1 MNLKKILSICA
12 IMAVALIGCNKDP
25 ETGTGTGEE
34 PGNEDPKDHFNPNI
48 KYGSMTDPRDGKTY
62 KTTVI
67 DGVTWMAENLNYDM
81 DMSATGNMPLYN
93 GCYDYSPQNCEK
105 YGRLYREAQRV
116 DACPAGWRLPDT
128 TDVKKL
134 LSFVDSVYMENFMGT
149 GKSFHDYLRAQR
161 GWRAYE
167 NGTDDFGFSALP
179 GGDYDENR
187 DPRFEWLLYA
197 ANFWTSNDGYMFG
210 TSDRMGQ
217 YLGYENAAISIRCI
231 KNN

>member
-34 PGNEDPKDHFNPNI
+34 PGNGDPKDHFNPNI

-81 DMSATGNMPLYN
+81 DMPATGNIPLYN

-128 TDVKKL
+128 GDINKL
-134 LSFVDSVYMENFMGT
+134 PDTKWGLGT
-149 GKSFHDYLRAQR
+149 NYRAQR
-161 GWRAYE
+161 GWTAYE
-167 NGTDDFGFSALP
+167 NGTDDFGFSVLP
-179 GGDYDENR
+179 SGDYHGTLPAIQFDG
-187 DPRFEWLLYA
+187 LLYDA
-197 ANFWTSNDGYMFG
+197 TFWTSIDGYVFG
-210 TSDRMGQ
+210 TRTNKNVVQ
-217 YLGYENAAISIRCI
+217 PPEYESYAFSIRCI